1 MFSRIKL
8 SYLFTNITGFDTSFT
23 NLEATL
29 KQRRDKV
36 VSTLFQLWFNVG
48 HRRCINVVFHFQRRI
63 NAISI
68 LIYNVETMLIHRRNV
83 GWVPFDLN
91 THVSVLQ
98 K

>member
-36 VSTLFQLWFNVG
+36 VSTLFQL
-48 HRRCINVVFHFQRRI
+48 
-63 NAISI
+63 
-68 LIYNVETMLIHRRNV
+68 
-83 GWVPFDLN
+83 
-91 THVSVLQ
+91 
-98 K
+98 